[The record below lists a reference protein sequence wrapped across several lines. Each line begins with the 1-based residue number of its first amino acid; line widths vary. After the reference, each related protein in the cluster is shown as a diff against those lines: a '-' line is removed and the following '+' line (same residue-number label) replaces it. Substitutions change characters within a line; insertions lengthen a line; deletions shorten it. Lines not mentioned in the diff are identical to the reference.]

1 LYKQEY
7 SGIPEFFLTTVH
19 GCSSVGR
26 ALVSKTR
33 CREFESL
40 LPCENFRKIEMKIK
54 GYFQE
59 SLTELLHKVTWPTWS
74 ELQNSATLVMVAT
87 LIIAVIVAAM
97 DFSFSRIMKL
107 IYSLL
112 Y

>member
-1 LYKQEY
+1 
-7 SGIPEFFLTTVH
+7 
-19 GCSSVGR
+19 
-26 ALVSKTR
+26 
-33 CREFESL
+33 
-40 LPCENFRKIEMKIK
+40 MKIK

-59 SLTELLHKVTWPTWS
+59 SFTELVHKVTWPTWA

-87 LIIAVIVAAM
+87 LIIALIVAAM
-97 DFSFSRIMKL
+97 DFIFSRLMEL